1 VKAPNP
7 RIAER
12 IGFMQGRLSDL
23 VDGKIQ
29 AFPWNEWRE
38 EFPRAKALG
47 LGRMEWT
54 IDQERLREN
63 PLTAEGGRGAIARL
77 SRGNEMQIPS
87 LTGDCFMQAPFWKA
101 NGQAREALLADL
113 DLVLASC
120 AALRVQ
126 FVVIPLV
133 DNGKIEAPEQAEV
146 LLRSLLDRTAS
157 LSRQGIK
164 IVFESDLPP
173 AELAQFIAKF
183 PREMFGI
190 NYDIGN
196 SAALGFDCSEE
207 IAAYAPRILN
217 VHVKDRLR
225 GGTTVP
231 LGTGAADL
239 AEAIRLIEQSGYSGQ
254 YILQTARAADGDHA
268 GSLARYRD
276 MTERWIE
283 DAGR

>member
-1 VKAPNP
+1 VKVPNP
-7 RIAER
+7 GIAER

-63 PLTAEGGRGAIARL
+63 PLTTESGRGAIGRL
-77 SRGNEMQIPS
+77 SRGNAVQIPS

-101 NGQAREALLADL
+101 DGQAREALIADL

-120 AALRVQ
+120 AALRIQ

-133 DNGKIEAPEQAEV
+133 DNGKIEAPKQTEM
-146 LLRSLLDRTAS
+146 LLRTLLDRAAS

-183 PREMFGI
+183 PHEIFGI

-196 SAALGFDCSEE
+196 SAALGFDCREE

-231 LGTGAADL
+231 LGTGS
-239 AEAIRLIEQSGYSGQ
+239 AELTKAIRLIENSGYSGQ

-268 GSLARYRD
+268 GALARYLG
-276 MTERWIE
+276 MTMQWIE

>member
-1 VKAPNP
+1 MNA
-7 RIAER
+7 RTLER
-12 IGFMQGRLSDL
+12 IGFMQGRLSAL

-29 AFPWNEWRE
+29 AFPWDEWRE

-47 LGRMEWT
+47 IGRMEWT

-63 PLTAEGGRGAIARL
+63 PLTTDGGRGAIARL
-77 SRGNEMQIPS
+77 ARGNAIQVAS

-101 NGQAREALLADL
+101 DGQAREALVADL

-120 AALRVQ
+120 AALRIE

-133 DNGKIEAPEQAEV
+133 DNGKIETAEQAEV
-146 LLRSLLDRTAS
+146 LLRILLERTAS
-157 LSRQGIK
+157 LSKQGVRV
-164 IVFESDLPP
+164 VFESDLPP
-173 AELAQFIAKF
+173 AELASFIGKF
-183 PREMFGI
+183 PREVFGI

-196 SAALGFDCSEE
+196 SAALGFDCDEE

-239 AEAIRLIEQSGYSGQ
+239 AKAIRLIEQSGYSGQ

-268 GSLARYRD
+268 GALARYRD
-276 MTERWIE
+276 MAIKWIE
-283 DAGR
+283 DGAR

>member
-1 VKAPNP
+1 V
-7 RIAER
+7 ER
-12 IGFMQGRLSDL
+12 IGFMQGRLSAL
-23 VDGKIQ
+23 VDSKIQ
-29 AFPWNEWRE
+29 AFPWNEWRD
-38 EFPRAKALG
+38 EFPRAKMLG

-54 IDQERLREN
+54 IDQERLHEN
-63 PLTAEGGRGAIARL
+63 PLTTESGRGAIGRL
-77 SRGNEMQIPS
+77 SRGNAVQIPS

-101 NGQAREALLADL
+101 DGESRKALIADL

-120 AALRVQ
+120 AAVRVQ

-146 LLRSLLDRTAS
+146 LLRILLDRTAS

-183 PREMFGI
+183 PPEIFGI

-196 SAALGFDCSEE
+196 SAALGFDCGEE

-239 AEAIRLIEQSGYSGQ
+239 AKAIRLIENSGYSGQ
-254 YILQTARAADGDHA
+254 YILQTARATDGDHA
-268 GSLARYRD
+268 GALARYLD
-276 MTERWIE
+276 MTVQWIE

>member
-1 VKAPNP
+1 
-7 RIAER
+7 
-12 IGFMQGRLSDL
+12 MQGRLSAL

-38 EFPRAKALG
+38 EFPRAKAIG
-47 LGRMEWT
+47 LSRMEWT

-63 PLTAEGGRGAIARL
+63 PLTTESGRGAISRL
-77 SRGNEMQIPS
+77 SRGNAVEIPS

-101 NGQAREALLADL
+101 DGQAREALIADL

-120 AALRVQ
+120 AALRIV

-133 DNGKIEAPEQAEV
+133 DNGKIESPEQAEV
-146 LLRSLLDRTAS
+146 LLRVLLDRSAA
-157 LSRQGIK
+157 LSRHGTR

-173 AELAQFIAKF
+173 TELAQFIARF
-183 PREMFGI
+183 PQELFGI

-196 SAALGFDCSEE
+196 SAALGFDCGEE

-231 LGTGAADL
+231 LGSGAAEL
-239 AEAIRLIEQSGYSGQ
+239 AKAIRLIENSGYSGQ
-254 YILQTARAADGDHA
+254 YVLQTARAADGDHA
-268 GSLARYRD
+268 AALARYLD
-276 MTERWIE
+276 MATQWIGE
-283 DAGR
+283 AGR

>member
-1 VKAPNP
+1 
-7 RIAER
+7 
-12 IGFMQGRLSDL
+12 
-23 VDGKIQ
+23 
-29 AFPWNEWRE
+29 
-38 EFPRAKALG
+38 
-47 LGRMEWT
+47 
-54 IDQERLREN
+54 
-63 PLTAEGGRGAIARL
+63 
-77 SRGNEMQIPS
+77 
-87 LTGDCFMQAPFWKA
+87 MQAPFWKA
-101 NGQAREALLADL
+101 DGQAREALIADL

-133 DNGKIEAPEQAEV
+133 DNGKIEASEQAGV
-146 LLRSLLDRTAS
+146 LLRSLLDRAAS

-173 AELAQFIAKF
+173 AELAQFIARF
-183 PREMFGI
+183 PHEMFGI

-231 LGTGAADL
+231 LGSGAAEL
-239 AEAIRLIEQSGYSGQ
+239 AKAIRLIENSGYSGQ
-254 YILQTARAADGDHA
+254 YILQTARAVDGDHA
-268 GSLARYRD
+268 GALARYRD
-276 MTERWIE
+276 MTMRWIE
-283 DAGR
+283 DAAR

>member
-1 VKAPNP
+1 MKAADQ
-7 RIAER
+7 RITER
-12 IGFMQGRLSDL
+12 IGFMQGRLSAL

-38 EFPRAKALG
+38 EFPRAKAIG
-47 LGRMEWT
+47 LSRMEWT

-63 PLTAEGGRGAIARL
+63 PLTTESGRGAISRL
-77 SRGNEMQIPS
+77 SRGNAVEIPS

-101 NGQAREALLADL
+101 DGQAREALIADL

-120 AALRVQ
+120 AALRIV

-133 DNGKIEAPEQAEV
+133 DNGKIESPEQAEV
-146 LLRSLLDRTAS
+146 LLRVLLDRSAA
-157 LSRQGIK
+157 LSRHGTR

-173 AELAQFIAKF
+173 TELAQFIARF
-183 PREMFGI
+183 PQELFGI

-196 SAALGFDCSEE
+196 SAALGFDCGEE

-231 LGTGAADL
+231 LGSGAAEL
-239 AEAIRLIEQSGYSGQ
+239 AKAIRLIENSGYSGQ
-254 YILQTARAADGDHA
+254 YVLQTARAADGDHA
-268 GSLARYRD
+268 AALARYLD
-276 MTERWIE
+276 MATQWIGE
-283 DAGR
+283 AGR

>member
-1 VKAPNP
+1 
-7 RIAER
+7 
-12 IGFMQGRLSDL
+12 MQGRLSAL
-23 VDGKIQ
+23 VDGKVQ

-38 EFPRAKALG
+38 EFPRAKAIG
-47 LGRMEWT
+47 LSRIEWT

-63 PLTAEGGRGAIARL
+63 PLTTESGRGAISRL
-77 SRGNEMQIPS
+77 SRGNAVQIPS

-101 NGQAREALLADL
+101 DGQTREALLADL

-120 AALRVQ
+120 AALRIE

-133 DNGKIEAPEQAEV
+133 DNGKIEEPRQTEV
-146 LLRSLLDRTAS
+146 LRRALLDRAAS
-157 LSRQGIK
+157 LSRHGTR
-164 IVFESDLPP
+164 IVFESDQPP
-173 AELAQFIAKF
+173 AQLAQFIESF
-183 PREMFGI
+183 PQELFGI

-196 SAALGFDCSEE
+196 SAALGFDCGEE

-231 LGTGAADL
+231 LGTGAAEL
-239 AEAIRLIEQSGYSGQ
+239 ARAIRLIENSGYPGQ
-254 YILQTARAADGDHA
+254 YVLQTARADDGDHA
-268 GSLARYRD
+268 GALARYFG
-276 MTERWIE
+276 MATQWIE

>member
-1 VKAPNP
+1 MTILK
-7 RIAER
+7 R
-12 IGFMQGRLSDL
+12 IGFMQGRLSAM

-38 EFPRAKALG
+38 EFPRACALG
-47 LGRMEWT
+47 LTRIEWT

-63 PLTAEGGRGAIARL
+63 PLNTAPGQNEIIEL
-77 SRGNEMQIPS
+77 SRRHGLQPTS

-101 NGQAREALLADL
+101 DGETRKSLIDDL
-113 DLVLASC
+113 DLVLRSC
-120 AALRVQ
+120 STLGIK

-133 DNGKIEAPEQAEV
+133 DNGRIENAAQTETLFRV
-146 LLRSLLDRTAS
+146 LLDRATS
-157 LSRQGIK
+157 LSKQGVR

-173 AELAQFIAKF
+173 APLADFIEKF

-190 NYDIGN
+190 NYDSGN
-196 SAALGFDCSEE
+196 SAALGYDAAEE
-207 IAAYAPRILN
+207 IPAYASRILN
-217 VHVKDRLR
+217 VHVKDRLL

-239 AEAIRLIEQSGYSGQ
+239 AKTIRLIERSGYRGQ

-268 GSLARYRD
+268 GALARYRD
-276 MTERWIE
+276 MTVGWVE

>member
-1 VKAPNP
+1 VKAADQ
-7 RIAER
+7 RITER
-12 IGFMQGRLSDL
+12 IGFMQGRLSAL

-38 EFPRAKALG
+38 EFPRAKAIG
-47 LGRMEWT
+47 LSRMEWT

-63 PLTAEGGRGAIARL
+63 PLTTESGRGAISRL
-77 SRGNEMQIPS
+77 SRGNAVEIPS

-101 NGQAREALLADL
+101 DGQAREALIADL

-120 AALRVQ
+120 AALRIV

-133 DNGKIEAPEQAEV
+133 DNGKIESPEQAEV
-146 LLRSLLDRTAS
+146 LLRVLLDRSAA
-157 LSRQGIK
+157 LSRHGTR

-173 AELAQFIAKF
+173 TELAQFIARF
-183 PREMFGI
+183 PQELFGI

-196 SAALGFDCSEE
+196 SAALGFDCGEE

-231 LGTGAADL
+231 LGSGAAEL
-239 AEAIRLIEQSGYSGQ
+239 AKAIRLIENSGYSGQ
-254 YILQTARAADGDHA
+254 YVLQTARAADGDHA
-268 GSLARYRD
+268 AALARYLD
-276 MTERWIE
+276 MAKQWIGE
-283 DAGR
+283 AGR

>member
-1 VKAPNP
+1 VKAADQ
-7 RIAER
+7 RITER
-12 IGFMQGRLSDL
+12 IGFMQGRLSAL

-38 EFPRAKALG
+38 EFPRAKAIG
-47 LGRMEWT
+47 LSRMEWT

-63 PLTAEGGRGAIARL
+63 PLTTESGRGAISRL
-77 SRGNEMQIPS
+77 SRGNAVEIPS

-101 NGQAREALLADL
+101 DGQAREALIADL

-120 AALRVQ
+120 AALRIV

-133 DNGKIEAPEQAEV
+133 DNGKIESPEQAEV
-146 LLRSLLDRTAS
+146 LLRVLLDRSAA
-157 LSRQGIK
+157 LSRHGTR

-173 AELAQFIAKF
+173 TELAQFIARF
-183 PREMFGI
+183 PQELFGI

-196 SAALGFDCSEE
+196 SAALGFDCGEE

-217 VHVKDRLR
+217 VHIKDRLR

-231 LGTGAADL
+231 LGSGAAEL
-239 AEAIRLIEQSGYSGQ
+239 AKAIRLIENSGYSGQ
-254 YILQTARAADGDHA
+254 YVLQTARAADGDHA
-268 GSLARYRD
+268 AALARYLD
-276 MTERWIE
+276 MATQWIG

>member
-1 VKAPNP
+1 VKAADQ
-7 RIAER
+7 RITER
-12 IGFMQGRLSDL
+12 IGFMQGRLSAL

-38 EFPRAKALG
+38 EFPRAKAIG
-47 LGRMEWT
+47 LSRMEWT

-63 PLTAEGGRGAIARL
+63 PLTTESGRGAISRL
-77 SRGNEMQIPS
+77 SRGNAVEIPS

-101 NGQAREALLADL
+101 DGQAREALIADL

-120 AALRVQ
+120 AALRIV

-133 DNGKIEAPEQAEV
+133 DNGKIESPEQAEV
-146 LLRSLLDRTAS
+146 LLRVLLDRSAA
-157 LSRQGIK
+157 LSRHGTR

-173 AELAQFIAKF
+173 TELAQFIARF
-183 PREMFGI
+183 PQELFGI

-196 SAALGFDCSEE
+196 SAALGFDCGEE

-217 VHVKDRLR
+217 VHIKDRLR

-231 LGTGAADL
+231 LGSGAAEL
-239 AEAIRLIEQSGYSGQ
+239 AKAIRLIENSGYSGQ
-254 YILQTARAADGDHA
+254 YVLQTARAADGDHA
-268 GSLARYRD
+268 AALARYLD
-276 MTERWIE
+276 MAKQWIGE
-283 DAGR
+283 AGR

>member
-1 VKAPNP
+1 VKAPGQP
-7 RIAER
+7 IAER
-12 IGFMQGRLSDL
+12 IGFMQGRLSAL

-38 EFPRAKALG
+38 EFPRAKTIG
-47 LGRMEWT
+47 LSRMEWT

-63 PLTAEGGRGAIARL
+63 PLTTESGRGAISRL
-77 SRGNEMQIPS
+77 SRGNAVEIPS

-101 NGQAREALLADL
+101 DGQAREALIADL

-120 AALRVQ
+120 AALRIV

-133 DNGKIEAPEQAEV
+133 DNGKIESPEQAEV
-146 LLRSLLDRTAS
+146 LRRVLLDRSAA
-157 LSRQGIK
+157 LSRHGTR

-173 AELAQFIAKF
+173 TELAQFIARF
-183 PREMFGI
+183 PQELFGI

-196 SAALGFDCSEE
+196 SAALGFDCGEE

-231 LGTGAADL
+231 LGSGAAEL
-239 AEAIRLIEQSGYSGQ
+239 AKAIRLIENSGYSGQ
-254 YILQTARAADGDHA
+254 YVLQTARAADGDHA
-268 GSLARYRD
+268 AALARYLD
-276 MTERWIE
+276 MATQWIG

>member
-1 VKAPNP
+1 VNAPNQK
-7 RIAER
+7 ILER
-12 IGFMQGRLSDL
+12 IGFMQGRLSAL

-29 AFPWNEWRE
+29 AFPWNEWRD
-38 EFPRAKALG
+38 EFPRAKAIG
-47 LGRMEWT
+47 LSRMEWT
-54 IDQERLREN
+54 IDQDRLREN
-63 PLTAEGGRGAIARL
+63 PLTTESGRGAIARL
-77 SRGNEMQIPS
+77 SRGNAVRIPS

-101 NGQAREALLADL
+101 DGPTREELITDL

-120 AALRVQ
+120 AALRIE

-133 DNGKIEAPEQAEV
+133 DNGKIEAPQQTDV
-146 LLRSLLDRTAS
+146 LLRVLLERAAS
-157 LSRQGIK
+157 LSLHGTK

-173 AELAQFIAKF
+173 AQLAEFIAKF
-183 PREMFGI
+183 PQDVFGI

-231 LGTGAADL
+231 LGTGAAEI
-239 AEAIRLIEQSGYSGQ
+239 AKAIRLIENSGYSGQ
-254 YILQTARAADGDHA
+254 YVLQTARAADGDHA
-268 GSLARYRD
+268 GALARYLD
-276 MTERWIE
+276 MTVQWIG

>member
-1 VKAPNP
+1 VTAAN
-7 RIAER
+7 ER
-12 IGFMQGRLSDL
+12 IGFMQGRLSAL

-29 AFPWNEWRE
+29 AFPWDEWRE
-38 EFPRAKALG
+38 ELPRAKALG
-47 LGRMEWT
+47 IGRMEWT
-54 IDQERLREN
+54 IDQERLHEN
-63 PLTAEGGRGAIARL
+63 PLNTESGRGAIARL
-77 SRGNEMQIPS
+77 ARGNAIQIGS

-101 NGQAREALLADL
+101 GGETQQTLIADL
-113 DLVLASC
+113 DLVIASC
-120 AALRVQ
+120 AALRIE

-133 DNGKIEAPEQAEV
+133 DNGRIEAPEQSDV
-146 LLRSLLDRTAS
+146 LLRTLLDRAAL

-164 IVFESDLPP
+164 IVFESDLSPV
-173 AELAQFIAKF
+173 ELAQFIAQF
-183 PREMFGI
+183 PPEVFGI

-231 LGTGAADL
+231 LGSGAADL
-239 AEAIRLIEQSGYSGQ
+239 AKAIRLIEQSGYSGQ

-268 GSLARYRD
+268 GALARYRD
-276 MTERWIE
+276 MTVRWIE
-283 DAGR
+283 DAAR

>member
-1 VKAPNP
+1 MTTPLD
-7 RIAER
+7 R
-12 IGFMQGRLSDL
+12 IGFMQGRLSAM

-29 AFPWNEWRE
+29 AFPWGEWRE

-47 LGRMEWT
+47 LARMEWT
-54 IDQERLREN
+54 IDQDRLREN
-63 PLTAEGGRGAIARL
+63 PLTSAAGQAEIRDL
-77 SRGNEMQIPS
+77 SRDNALRISS

-101 NGQAREALLADL
+101 SGEAQKALVADL

-120 AALRVQ
+120 HALGIE

-133 DNGKIEAPEQAEV
+133 DHGKIETAEQEEA
-146 LLRSLLDRTAS
+146 LLRVLRERSAS
-157 LSRQGIK
+157 LSQQGVK

-173 AELAQFIAKF
+173 TALAQFIAKL
-183 PREMFGI
+183 PADVFGI

-196 SAALGFDCSEE
+196 SASLGYDSAEE

-231 LGTGAADL
+231 LGTGT
-239 AEAIRLIEQSGYSGQ
+239 AELGKAIRLIERSGYLGP
-254 YILQTARAADGDHA
+254 YILQTARASDGDHA
-268 GSLARYRD
+268 AALARYRD
-276 MTERWIE
+276 MTVRWLE
-283 DAGR
+283 DAAR